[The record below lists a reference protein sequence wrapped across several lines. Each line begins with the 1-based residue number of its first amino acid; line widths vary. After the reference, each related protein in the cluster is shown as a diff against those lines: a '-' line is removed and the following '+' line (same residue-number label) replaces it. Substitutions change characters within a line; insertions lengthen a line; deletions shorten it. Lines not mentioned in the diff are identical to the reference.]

1 MTTSLSQTVISPWLT
16 PVRLVSIS
24 NIAGTYYNGPN
35 NDGVG
40 ATLTIAASSLTI
52 DSVVCAVGDRVLLHT
67 QTTTYQQGIYVV
79 LSIGATVVLQ
89 RAADQQCI
97 EQFKAGQNCA
107 VGAGSV
113 SAGNFYTVVEPLPQ
127 VIGVD
132 AIVFNSDPSSG
143 DVSFSGGASTAN
155 ALPVFSDTSGNIKA
169 ATTTVTLAQ
178 PLNITGALTASGAI
192 SSTAGNITSGSSGD
206 AGTFVSFPATAANGT
221 LILAAANAGGA
232 FNTTISNATSV
243 GQSQVIS
250 IPDVGAATGQFLAK
264 TAALVSGNFISAS
277 GTAGVVVDSGVP
289 VAAGMNYA
297 TVAIT
302 AAQFNGMYAA
312 PKLLIAAP
320 GANKLLVLHRLD
332 LLMTYVSANY
342 AAGGV
347 AAVQYDSTINGAGVI
362 ASTTLSAAT
371 FQAAASTGFVFNLGV
386 VPQTFSTCVNKGLY
400 LSNITGAFTTGD
412 STFVAHIWYSIIATV

>member
-1 MTTSLSQTVISPWLT
+1 MTTTLSQTVFCPWLT
-16 PVRLVSIS
+16 PVRLVSTS

-35 NDGVG
+35 NNGVG

-52 DSVVCAVGDRVLLHT
+52 DSVACAVGDRVLLQT
-67 QTTTYQQGIYVV
+67 QTTTYQQGVYIVN
-79 LSIGATVVLQ
+79 SIGSTVVLQ
-89 RAADQQCI
+89 RSDDQQNI
-97 EQFKAGQNCA
+97 EQLKSGEYVA
-107 VGAGSV
+107 VGAGAV
-113 SAGNFYTVVEPLPQ
+113 NAGNFFTLIEPLPQ
-127 VIGVD
+127 TIGVD
-132 AIVFNSDPSSG
+132 AIVFAADPSAG
-143 DVSFSGGASTAN
+143 GVTFSGGASTAN

-169 ATTTVTLAQ
+169 ATTTVTLGQ
-178 PLNITGALTASGAI
+178 DLSITGALTASGAI
-192 SSTAGNITSGSSGD
+192 ASTAGNITSGSSGD
-206 AGTFVSFPATAANGT
+206 AGTFISFPATAANGT

-232 FNTTISNATSV
+232 FNTTISNGTI
-243 GQSQVIS
+243 GQSTVYTL
-250 IPDVGAATGQFLAK
+250 PDVGASTGQILAK

-277 GTAGVVVDSGVP
+277 GTGGVVVDSGVP
-289 VAAGMNYA
+289 VAAGMNYT

-312 PKLLIAAP
+312 PKLLVAAP

-347 AAVQYDSTINGAGVI
+347 TAVQYDSTANGAGVI

-371 FQAAASTGFVFNLGV
+371 FQAAVSTGFVFNLGV